1 MTESDTYILYFKDLT
16 CFEYLNTAN
25 FVRDTKFVLNFFF
38 FFSFFFPSSVS
49 KHTIFGLA
57 WTGCCLFGL
66 SVAKGQRWTS
76 VLDIWVHDLRRLPRW
91 EFWFDSWTAPC
102 LSTKDLRSHP
112 NQSHLSSFTGNLV
125 KSCGSTILSDLISK

>member
-49 KHTIFGLA
+49 KHTIFGLDEQVVVS
-57 WTGCCLFGL
+57 LDY
-66 SVAKGQRWTS
+66 RWQKDRGGPVCWIYESITF
-76 VLDIWVHDLRRLPRW
+76 VVFPGGNFDLTRERRLACPPKICGHTPTSR
-91 EFWFDSWTAPC
+91 TLV
-102 LSTKDLRSHP
+102 LSP
-112 NQSHLSSFTGNLV
+112 V
-125 KSCGSTILSDLISK
+125 IW